1 MAFLNEQGLQR
12 LWQHIVTKL
21 SNKVDSEEGKGLSTN
36 DFTNEDKQKLEAL
49 NDVATTEYVDTK
61 LTSTVTVDLTNIDS
75 SVTAQ
80 INADLLGGITADN
93 YALKGDIEQLVIEV
107 INPDDYV
114 LKEEI
119 EQLITE
125 AINTIR
131 FASEVTF

>member
-21 SNKVDSEEGKGLSTN
+21 SNKVDSEDGKGLSTN
-36 DFTNEDKQKLEAL
+36 DFTNEDKEKLEAL

-61 LTSTVTVDLTNIDS
+61 LTAAVTVDLTNIDS
-75 SVTAQ
+75 SMTAQ

-107 INPDDYV
+107 INPNDYV
-114 LKEEI
+114 LKEEV
-119 EQLITE
+119 EQLVTE

>member
-114 LKEEI
+114 LKEEV
-119 EQLITE
+119 EQLVTE

>member
-80 INADLLGGITADN
+80 VNADLLGGIAADN
-93 YALKGDIEQLVIEV
+93 YALKSDIEQLVIEV

-114 LKEEI
+114 LKEEV
-119 EQLITE
+119 EQLVTE

>member
-12 LWQHIVTKL
+12 LWQHIVIKL

-61 LTSTVTVDLTNIDS
+61 V
-75 SVTAQ
+75 
-80 INADLLGGITADN
+80 
-93 YALKGDIEQLVIEV
+93 EQLV
-107 INPDDYV
+107 
-114 LKEEI
+114 
-119 EQLITE
+119 TE